1 MKSHRPPP
9 SSHGPHE
16 PHKPHKA
23 HEPPPHAPHAPHKLA
38 LALLGAALALVATTT
53 APAAPAPPAPV
64 RALTFNLRN
73 SRANDGANAWEHRRD
88 SVADVILRH
97 PDGHGP
103 YDFIGTQETVIHP
116 DPDLDQRGFLATRL
130 AATHALIGRSRD
142 KTPDNGEGMVLY
154 YKKDRWRLDPR
165 DNGTFWLSLTPDDPG
180 SKYPGLRHARTAA
193 YGLFHELDAAGAPT
207 GRKLYV
213 YDTHLDHTS
222 EPARQHGAKI
232 LMERVAARKDQTAPV
247 IIMGDMNCGEKSAP
261 ILYFQGKETPL
272 DGVTIKSPLAL
283 TDTFRAANPN
293 EKKTGTFTGFKQP
306 GKEKIDYIF
315 VSPPLKTLSSKII
328 RTRRDDGGYPSD
340 HFPVEAVLTWEK

>member
-1 MKSHRPPP
+1 MKPPTL
-9 SSHGPHE
+9 SRT
-16 PHKPHKA
+16 
-23 HEPPPHAPHAPHKLA
+23 A
-38 LALLGAALALVATTT
+38 LTAFAALLLSALQPFSPSALSST
-53 APAAPAPPAPV
+53 ALSGSAVPAEPV
-64 RALTFNLRN
+64 RSLTFNLRN
-73 SRANDGANAWEHRRD
+73 SRANDGVNAWEHRRD

-97 PDGHGP
+97 IDGHGP

-130 AATHALIGRSRD
+130 AATHACIGRSRD
-142 KTPDNGEGMVLY
+142 KTPDNGEGMVLF

-165 DNGTFWLSLTPDDPG
+165 DNGTFWLSLTPDEPG

-193 YGLFHELDAAGAPT
+193 YGLFHELAPTGAPT

-232 LMERVAARKDQTAPV
+232 LMERVAARKDQSAPV

-272 DGVTIKSPLAL
+272 DGVPIKSPLAL
-283 TDTFRAANPN
+283 TDTFRAANP
-293 EKKTGTFTGFKQP
+293 KTKNVGTFTGFKTP
-306 GKEKIDYIF
+306 GKEKIDYIL
-315 VSPPLKTLSSKII
+315 VSPGLKTLSSKII

-340 HFPVEAVLTWEK
+340 HFPLEAVLTWEK